1 MIFVNKYKYFYPVV
15 FHPEEEGGY
24 SVWVPDLPGC
34 CSQGEDISEAVAMI
48 QEAMDL
54 YLEFSFDEGQPA
66 NMPSNPKEIAVEG
79 DEFVVMVECDLLSY
93 QKKYN
98 NKAIKKTL
106 TIPAWLNE
114 IAESRNVNFSAT
126 LQDALMK
133 QFELK

>member
-1 MIFVNKYKYFYPVV
+1 MNKYKYFYPVV

-34 CSQGEDISEAVAMI
+34 FSQGEDISEAVAMI

>member
-1 MIFVNKYKYFYPVV
+1 MNKYKYFYPVV

-79 DEFVVMVECDLLSY
+79 DEFVVMVECDLLLY

>member
-1 MIFVNKYKYFYPVV
+1 MNKYKYFYPVV